1 MDIHATRPHMPG
13 YGILAPDEGTG
24 LLRWKDVEPR
34 LAASHDYWVATTWP
48 DGRPHV
54 MPVWAVWAGSA
65 LWFSSS
71 LQSRKVANLR
81 HDPRC
86 VVTTDDARNPVIVEG
101 SAQIISDR
109 PGIRTFLDALN
120 GKYAATSVDV
130 SYDESFA
137 DPDVN
142 ATIRVQPRTAFALLE
157 SDFAGSPTRWTFDGR
172 STPAG
177 A

>member
-1 MDIHATRPHMPG
+1 LADIRATRPHMPG
-13 YGILAPDEGTG
+13 YGILPADQGTG
-24 LLRWKDVEPR
+24 LLRWTDVEPR
-34 LAASHDYWVATTWP
+34 LAACHDYWVATTWP

-54 MPVWAVWAGSA
+54 MPVWGVWEGFA

-86 VVTTDDARNPVIVEG
+86 VVTTDDAQDPVIVEG
-101 SAQIISDR
+101 TAQIITDR
-109 PGIRTFLDALN
+109 PGIRIFLDALN
-120 GKYAATSVDV
+120 GKYGTA
-130 SYDESFA
+130 YDEGFT

-142 ATIRVQPRTAFALLE
+142 ATIRVAPRSAFALLQ
-157 SDFAGSPTRWTFDGR
+157 SDFAGSPTRWTFDR
-172 STPAG
+172 NSTPSG

>member
-1 MDIHATRPHMPG
+1 MDIRATRPHMPG

-24 LLRWKDVEPR
+24 LLRWEEVVPR

-54 MPVWAVWAGSA
+54 MPVWGLWADSA
-65 LWFSSS
+65 LWFSSG
-71 LQSRKVANLR
+71 LRSRKVANLR

-86 VVTTDDARNPVIVEG
+86 VATTDDALDPVIVEG
-101 SAQIISDR
+101 TAQIITDR
-109 PGIRTFLDALN
+109 SGIRAFLDALN
-120 GKYAATSVDV
+120 VKYATA
-130 SYDESFA
+130 YDEDFA

-142 ATIRVQPRTAFALLE
+142 ATIRVEPRTAFALLQ
-157 SDFAGSPTRWTFDGR
+157 SDFAGSPTRWTFER
-172 STPAG
+172 SSTASN